1 MGMEQ
6 AGHKCVG
13 FIEIDQSA
21 VRSYRAIFN
30 INSSKQ
36 EGEFYADDI
45 RNVMPRD
52 LPDADCWCGGFPCQS
67 FSQAGRREGFADTRG
82 TLIFEVFRLAAVR
95 KPKILF
101 LENVA
106 GLLNHDNARTFGTI
120 LSAMAKLGYDVEW
133 QCINSK
139 NYVPQNR
146 ERVFIIGHYGKR
158 RGGQIFPIFPKHSAS
173 LKQIA
178 GGSQGSRIYDPSGVS
193 CTITSGTGGL
203 GAKTGL
209 YLVAASGSDIKLA
222 DKANCID
229 ANYGKGLL
237 ANQMRSGI
245 LEIRPII
252 SPEKNKV
259 RQNGRR
265 MKNNGKEMFCLTAQD
280 RHGVII
286 FDGKE
291 YMIRRLTPKE
301 TWRLQGFPDWA
312 FNLARAVNSDN
323 ALYRQAG
330 NSVTVPVIYEIA
342 KRLVDI

>member
-1 MGMEQ
+1 MIIIALTFIDFFAGIGGFRMGMEQ

-13 FIEIDQSA
+13 FIEIDPSA
-21 VRSYRAIFN
+21 VRSYRAIFKIEPN
-30 INSSKQ
+30 DRG
-36 EGEFYADDI
+36 GEFYADDI
-45 RNVMPRD
+45 RNVIPGD

-67 FSQAGRREGFADTRG
+67 FSHAGRREGFADTRG
-82 TLIFEVFRLAAVR
+82 TLIFELFRLASVR
-95 KPKILF
+95 KPQILF
-101 LENVA
+101 LENVT

-158 RGGQIFPIFPKHSAS
+158 RGKQIFPIFPKHSAS
-173 LKQIA
+173 LKQIVS
-178 GGSQGSRIYDPSGVS
+178 GSQGSRIYDPSGVS
-193 CTITSGTGGL
+193 CTITSGSGGL
-203 GAKTGL
+203 GAKTG
-209 YLVAASGSDIKLA
+209 GSDQKYA
-222 DKANCID
+222 D
-229 ANYGKGLL
+229 
-237 ANQMRSGI
+237 I
-245 LEIRPII
+245 LEIRPVI
-252 SPEKNKV
+252 SPEKNEV

-265 MKNNGKEMFCLTAQD
+265 VKNNGEEMFCLTAQD

-291 YMIRRLTPKE
+291 YMIRRLTPRE

-312 FNLARAVNSDN
+312 FNLARKVNSDN

-330 NSVTVPVIYEIA
+330 NSVTVPIIYEIA